1 MAGIGLRF
9 RHLLRPRRDE
19 PPLPRF
25 IFSIDFP
32 LNGLVL
38 VYLLRF
44 GFLATV
50 VVLGGFYPLKHFPPD
65 LNWGTWYASSGTPC
79 LITPAA
85 LTLYGFRSATAGQ
98 KALSNDLG

>member
-1 MAGIGLRF
+1 MAGIGLRG
-9 RHLLRPRRDE
+9 RHLFRLRRNE
-19 PPLPRF
+19 PPLPWF
-25 IFSIDFP
+25 IFSIEFP

-38 VYLLRF
+38 GDLLRF

-65 LNWGTWYASSGTPC
+65 LNGGTWYASSGTLC
-79 LITPAA
+79 LITLAA
-85 LTLYGFRSATAGQ
+85 LSLYGFRSATAGQ